1 MLVFNQE
8 ETKVRCKC
16 GEVITAKTQDFES
29 DPDSYGSHSD
39 GMGAHLV
46 YMLSYELTCRKCG
59 NQGLI
64 SVEAEEYPEGV
75 CNYSNASVYEGF
87 EFVGEEPSIVVDQT
101 PPDYE
106 R

>member
-1 MLVFNQE
+1 MV
-8 ETKVRCKC
+8 KIR
-16 GEVITAKTQDFES
+16 DFKS
-29 DPDSYGSHSD
+29 DPDSYESNPN

-46 YMLSYELTCRKCG
+46 YMFSHELTCQKCG

-75 CNYSNASVYEGF
+75 CNYSDASVSEGF
-87 EFVGEEPSIVVDQT
+87 EFVGEAPTLVVDQT